1 MYCFQLHLFFKVYPQ
16 ILFDAIMNGIVF
28 LTLFLDFSLLENRK
42 ISMFCI
48 DHVSYNFLVVG
59 SFFFFS
65 FNFLGILPVEF
76 VHVIVHVFVHVFV
89 QYLYM

>member
-28 LTLFLDFSLLENRK
+28 LILFLDFSLLENRK
-42 ISMFCI
+42 ISIFCV

-65 FNFLGILPVEF
+65 FNFLGILPVGSCN
-76 VHVIVHVFVHVFV
+76 V
-89 QYLYM
+89 QIMSFFSLSNLCP